1 MTTPNINS
9 RLAVPFK
16 KVPVESSTE
25 FKDIW
30 ADKKEYVRLVS
41 GVGQG
46 GTYQERKEQRRSET
60 FPWPGIPPVP
70 EQEEGPDR
78 VSMTAS
84 GRMSGSDQ
92 FMDYETSVAN
102 RAPHSDQLY
111 LVKIEE
117 LKDALKLANSEN
129 WRLSSK
135 IKELNEKLNEKQCNV
150 QSLVKTVAD
159 LKRRVSELEQQEQLE
174 LPGKQLA

>member
-46 GTYQERKEQRRSET
+46 GTYQERKEQ
-60 FPWPGIPPVP
+60 
-70 EQEEGPDR
+70 EESPD
-78 VSMTAS
+78 
-84 GRMSGSDQ
+84 
-92 FMDYETSVAN
+92 
-102 RAPHSDQLY
+102 
-111 LVKIEE
+111 
-117 LKDALKLANSEN
+117 
-129 WRLSSK
+129 
-135 IKELNEKLNEKQCNV
+135 
-150 QSLVKTVAD
+150 
-159 LKRRVSELEQQEQLE
+159 
-174 LPGKQLA
+174 

>member
-1 MTTPNINS
+1 
-9 RLAVPFK
+9 
-16 KVPVESSTE
+16 
-25 FKDIW
+25 
-30 ADKKEYVRLVS
+30 
-41 GVGQG
+41 
-46 GTYQERKEQRRSET
+46 
-60 FPWPGIPPVP
+60 
-70 EQEEGPDR
+70 
-78 VSMTAS
+78 MTAS

-117 LKDALKLANSEN
+117 LQDALKVANSEI

-135 IKELNEKLNEKQCNV
+135 VKELNDKLNDKQ
-150 QSLVKTVAD
+150 SWALGLVKTVAD